1 MLWRFG
7 ARAMPEQSRSYDYI
21 VVGGGSAGCVLAS
34 RLSEDEDRT
43 VLLLEAGGDDSHYL
57 LRMPLAFLRA
67 MLQPRFSWGYFS
79 EPERELN
86 GRRVPLPRGR
96 VLGGSGSINGLFY
109 MRGHSLDFDGWRDM
123 GCEGWGYAD
132 VLPYFKRMESSWRG
146 ANAWHG
152 DRGPLHVCAIRPV
165 RALHERLMQ
174 TARAAG
180 FNTTE
185 DLHGELEEGFACGEV
200 TIDPRGRRAST
211 SRAYLHPAMNRRN
224 LEVTLHALATRVL
237 IENGRAV
244 GVEYSEGGRVRQV
257 RAQREVILAGGT
269 YNSPQLLMLS
279 GIGPA
284 HELRKLG
291 IAPIADLPGV
301 GRNLSEHP
309 HIPVEFDTNAP
320 VTFLNQLRFDRA
332 ARAVLAWAILGRG
345 AFATQINCCNVVVRT
360 RPDLAQ
366 PDVQLM
372 CNPIRMDAR
381 LWFPMLTPRQ
391 EHRVT
396 ADVVILHQ
404 RSRGWV
410 ALRSANPL
418 DAPRVQLN
426 LFSEPSDFE
435 IARRGIR
442 TARRIFATPPQ
453 ADIIARETRPGP
465 AVQSDAEIDA
475 YVRQT
480 AQVTQHPVGTCSM
493 GSGADAVVDPQLR
506 VRGVEGLRVVDASI
520 MPTVPGAN
528 TNAAVVMI
536 AERASDLIRGR
547 PPLAPEHVRSA
558 RKLAETAEA

>member
-1 MLWRFG
+1 MTDGPQAF
-7 ARAMPEQSRSYDYI
+7 DYI

-34 RLSEDEDRT
+34 RLSEEKDRT
-43 VLLLEAGGDDSHYL
+43 VLLLEAGGWDSHYM

-67 MLQPRFSWGYFS
+67 MLRPRFSWGYFS
-79 EPERELN
+79 EPERELH

-109 MRGHSLDFDGWRDM
+109 MRGHSLDFDTWRQM

-132 VLPYFKRMESSWRG
+132 VLPYFKRMETSWRG
-146 ANAWHG
+146 ANAFHG
-152 DRGPLHVCAIRPV
+152 DRGPLHVCAIQPV
-165 RALHERLMQ
+165 RALHDRLMQ
-174 TARAAG
+174 TARPAG
-180 FNTTE
+180 FNTTD
-185 DLHGELEEGFACGEV
+185 DLHGEVEEGFACGEV

-211 SRAYLHPAMNRRN
+211 SWAYLHPVMSRRN
-224 LEVTLHALATRVL
+224 LKVTLNALATRVTV
-237 IENGRAV
+237 ENGRAV
-244 GVEYSEGGRVRQV
+244 GVEYSADGRLHHV
-257 RAQREVILAGGT
+257 RANREVILAGGT

-284 HELRKLG
+284 DDLRKLG
-291 IAPIADLPGV
+291 IKPIADLPGV

-309 HIPVEFDTNAP
+309 HIPVEFETNAP
-320 VTFLNQLRFDRA
+320 ITFLNQLRFDRA
-332 ARAVLAWAILGRG
+332 ARAALTWALFGRG
-345 AFATQINCCNVVVRT
+345 PFATQINCCNVVVRT
-360 RPDLAQ
+360 RPDLPQ

-372 CNPIRMDAR
+372 CNPVRMDAR
-381 LWFPMLTPRQ
+381 LWFPLVTARQ

-426 LFSEPSDFE
+426 LFSDASDFE
-435 IARRGIR
+435 VARRGIR
-442 TARRIFATPPQ
+442 TARKIFSTRPQ
-453 ADIIARETRPGP
+453 ADIIDHETRPGP

-475 YVRQT
+475 YVRET
-480 AQVTQHPVGTCSM
+480 SQVTQHPVGTCSM
-493 GSGADAVVDPQLR
+493 GVGPEAVVDPQLR
-506 VRGVEGLRVVDASI
+506 VRGIDGLRVVDASI

-536 AERASDLIRGR
+536 AEKASDLILGR
-547 PPLAPEHVRSA
+547 APLPPEHVRGT
-558 RKLAETAEA
+558 RKVAEAVEA